1 MAIDELLVKLVSKL
15 DDKGFKE
22 LDKLEK
28 KADKQTRILSA
39 SLRNMFVGV
48 IGNIG
53 VKEIVDASVK
63 LDSLKTSFAALAGS
77 DAGGAEQLKYLR
89 EETQRLGQDFVT
101 AAEAYKNL
109 FSAGR
114 GAGIT
119 PSAWQRLTGCNAD
132 CGSCYAHNLRRF
144 AGDAGSRIGFQKVCN
159 SICKSTAL

>member
-63 LDSLKTSFAALAGS
+63 LDSLKTSFAALAGC
-77 DAGGAEQLKYLR
+77 LL
-89 EETQRLGQDFVT
+89 
-101 AAEAYKNL
+101 
-109 FSAGR
+109 
-114 GAGIT
+114 
-119 PSAWQRLTGCNAD
+119 
-132 CGSCYAHNLRRF
+132 
-144 AGDAGSRIGFQKVCN
+144 
-159 SICKSTAL
+159 